1 MFGYIIGNINT
12 LSAEERMRLR
22 ALYCG
27 MCRTLR
33 KHNGNLTRLTLSYD
47 MTFVALVLAAL
58 YEPDEQSGLESCAS
72 HPFKPHNYTVNSIM
86 EYAADINVML
96 AYHKCADNWLD
107 DRNPAFWAAQG
118 ALGRAYRKAC
128 KRWPAKAKA
137 IETWMRD
144 IRKIEAAGRE
154 EIDPPVNLTGKM
166 MGEIFRYREDYWADT
181 LQRMGDALGRFIYF
195 MDAYDDLAQDV
206 RKKKFNPLKSMM
218 HEPDFEEVCKQALT
232 MMMADCAEAFEE
244 LPVLKDAEM
253 IRNIL
258 YSGVWAK
265 YLYIQSQKTK
275 GKGAG

>member
-1 MFGYIIGNINT
+1 
-12 LSAEERMRLR
+12 MRLR

-58 YEPDEQSGLESCAS
+58 YEPDEQSGLERCAS

-86 EYAADINVML
+86 EYASDINVML
-96 AYHKCADNWLD
+96 AYHKCADNWQD
-107 DRNPAFWAAQG
+107 DRNPAFLAAQG

-128 KRWPAKAKA
+128 KRWPGKAKA
-137 IETWMRD
+137 IETWIRD
-144 IRKIEAAGRE
+144 IREIEAAGRE
-154 EIDPPVNLTGKM
+154 EIDPPVNLTGRM
-166 MGEIFRYREDYWADT
+166 MGEIFRYREDYWAGT

-218 HEPDFEEVCKQALT
+218 HEPDFEEICKQALT
-232 MMMADCAEAFEE
+232 MMMADCVEAFEE

-265 YLYIQSQKTK
+265 YLYIQNQKTK